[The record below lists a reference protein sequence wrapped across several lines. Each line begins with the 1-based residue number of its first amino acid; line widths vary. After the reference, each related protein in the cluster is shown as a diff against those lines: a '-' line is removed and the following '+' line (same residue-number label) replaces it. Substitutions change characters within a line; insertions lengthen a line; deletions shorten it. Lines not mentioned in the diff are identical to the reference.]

1 MVMQY
6 SDDITGVTADI
17 GDSFEVLTDESTYA
31 GVLGLMAGA
40 FIGGLLTFIP
50 FHRFGTLAEVAR
62 TVGTAGLGGYL
73 IVTSRSRFNN
83 YGKGMNYAGTV
94 LILSSVVQA
103 ATMFSPKLGAMIG
116 RYSAEEYLP
125 QSGSGS
131 VIGQETAL
139 HSYSD
144 IKNAETEG
152 SSGYPG
158 DGGPEWDF
166 ENMTVDMVDRV
177 SASDAVASVVELSPL
192 GHGPDQW
199 FGAEFTPTGGVDQN
213 FGGVSQSSSTQ
224 NPTDLNADDYVSS
237 VDTMGLRAQ
246 NMNKSNLFVTTHYAG
261 GSDYAP
267 PVHYRAEEPMV
278 EQSASANVQ
287 APAYFKPFTTADTDM
302 NPLASIRVVS
312 PGGQTP
318 IQWYGSAEQNSV
330 GHLSHHIGE
339 GNGSVLGQM

>member
-6 SDDITGVTADI
+6 SHNQPDLE
-17 GDSFEVLTDESTYA
+17 DSFDVLTEGSTYA
-31 GVLGLMAGA
+31 GVVGLMAGA
-40 FIGGLLTFIP
+40 FIGGLLTMLP
-50 FHRFGTLAEVAR
+50 FYKLGSLAEVGR
-62 TVGTAGLGGYL
+62 TLGTAGLGGYL
-73 IVTSRSRFNN
+73 IVSSRSRFDN

-94 LILSSVVQA
+94 LVLSSVVQA
-103 ATMFSPKLGAMIG
+103 ATMISPRLGAMVG

-144 IKNAETEG
+144 IKNAEELTEG

-158 DGGPEWDF
+158 DGGPAWDF

-177 SASDAVASVVELSPL
+177 PASDAVASVVELSPL

-199 FGAEFTPTGGVDQN
+199 FGAEFAPTGGVDQN
-213 FGGVSQSSSTQ
+213 FGGVSESSATM
-224 NPTDLNADDYVSS
+224 NPTDLKAADYVSS

-261 GSDYAP
+261 GSNYAP
-267 PVHYRAEEPMV
+267 PVYQAESEPMV
-278 EQSASANVQ
+278 EQTASANVQ
-287 APAYFKPFTTADTDM
+287 SPEYFRPFTTADTDM

-330 GHLSHHIGE
+330 GQLSHHIGE
-339 GNGSVLGQM
+339 GNGSVIGQM

>member
-6 SDDITGVTADI
+6 SEQSADV
-17 GDSFEVLTDESTYA
+17 GDSFEVLGDSSTYA
-31 GVLGLMAGA
+31 GVIGLMSGA
-40 FIGGLLTFIP
+40 FIGGLLTYIP
-50 FHRFGTLAEVAR
+50 FYKLGTFAEIGR

-73 IVTSRSRFNN
+73 IVSSRSRFDN
-83 YGKGMNYAGTV
+83 YGKGMNYAGTALV
-94 LILSSVVQA
+94 LSAVVQA
-103 ATMFSPKLGAMIG
+103 ATMISPRLGSMVG

-139 HSYSD
+139 HSFSD
-144 IKNAETEG
+144 IKNAETFTEG

-158 DGGPEWDF
+158 DGGPAWDF

-177 SASDAVASVVELSPL
+177 PASDAVASVVELSPL

-199 FGAEFTPTGGVDQN
+199 FGAEFAPTGGVDQN
-213 FGGVSQSSSTQ
+213 FGGVSESSATM
-224 NPTDLNADDYVSS
+224 NPTDLKAADYVSS

-246 NMNKSNLFVTTHYAG
+246 NMSKGNLFVTTKYAG
-261 GSDYAP
+261 GNSYAP
-267 PVHYRAEEPMV
+267 PVHHAAEEPMV
-278 EQSASANVQ
+278 EQTASANVQ

-318 IQWYGSAEQNSV
+318 IQWYGSAEANAV
-330 GHLSHHIGE
+330 GTLSHHIGE
-339 GNGSVLGQM
+339 GNGSVVGQM

>member
-6 SDDITGVTADI
+6 SEQPADI
-17 GDSFEVLTDESTYA
+17 GDSFEVLTDGSTYA
-31 GVLGLMAGA
+31 GVVGLMAGA

-73 IVTSRSRFNN
+73 IVSSRSRFDN

-94 LILSSVVQA
+94 LILTSVVQA
-103 ATMFSPKLGAMIG
+103 ATMFSPRLGSMIG
-116 RYSAEEYLP
+116 RYSSEEYLP

-131 VIGQETAL
+131 IIGQETAL

-144 IKNAETEG
+144 IKNAEELTEG

-166 ENMTVDMVDRV
+166 ENMTVDMVDRIP
-177 SASDAVASVVELSPL
+177 ASDALASVVELAPL

-199 FGAEFTPTGGVDQN
+199 FGAEFAPTGGVDQN
-213 FGGVSQSSSTQ
+213 FGGISESSATQ

-246 NMNKSNLFVTTHYAG
+246 NMNKNNLFVTTLYAG

-267 PVHYRAEEPMV
+267 PVHYRAEEPMI
-278 EQSASANVQ
+278 EQTASANVQ
-287 APAYFKPFTTADTDM
+287 SPEYFKPFTTADTDM

-312 PGGQTP
+312 PGGKTP

>member
-6 SDDITGVTADI
+6 SPGSVDVE
-17 GDSFEVLTDESTYA
+17 DSFEVLGDSSTYA
-31 GVLGLMAGA
+31 GVAGLMAGA
-40 FIGGLLTFIP
+40 FIGGLLTYIP
-50 FHRFGTLAEVAR
+50 FYRLGPVAEIAR
-62 TVGTAGLGGYL
+62 TIGTAGVGGYL
-73 IVTSRSRFNN
+73 IVSSRRRFDN
-83 YGKGMNYAGTV
+83 YGKGMNYAGTALV
-94 LILSSVVQA
+94 LSAVVQA
-103 ATMFSPKLGAMIG
+103 ATMISPRLGAAVG

-139 HSYSD
+139 HSFSD
-144 IKNAETEG
+144 IKNAEGTD

-177 SASDAVASVVELSPL
+177 PASDAVASVVERSPL

-199 FGAEFTPTGGVDQN
+199 FGAEFAPTGGVDQN
-213 FGGVSQSSSTQ
+213 FGGVSESSATM
-224 NPTDLNADDYVSS
+224 NPTDLKAADFVSA

-246 NMNKSNLFVTTHYAG
+246 NMNKGNLFVTTKYAG
-261 GSDYAP
+261 GDAYAP
-267 PVHYRAEEPMV
+267 PVHHSAAEPMI
-278 EQSASANVQ
+278 EQTASADVQ

-302 NPLASIRVVS
+302 NPLASVRVVS
-312 PGGQTP
+312 PGSKTP
-318 IQWYGSAEQNSV
+318 IQWYGSAEQNAV
-330 GHLSHHIGE
+330 GTLSHHIGE